1 MSRAERLLSLLQALR
16 RRRRPVAASTLA
28 EELGVSRRTLY
39 RDVAALR
46 AQGADVAGEAGIG
59 YELRPGFTLPP
70 LMFTPDERDALALGA
85 LWVARNGDPALA
97 DAAMGAM
104 AKIAAVSSDGSGDFI
119 DSPALLPGRRRLA
132 EPSDAW
138 IPILREA
145 LRSERRLRLGYV
157 DAKGRSTERVIW
169 PIALGFL
176 NGVRVVAA
184 WCETRLAFRHFRVDR
199 MRELEPLRDR
209 YPRRC
214 RALMADWRR
223 QESIDE

>member
-28 EELGVSRRTLY
+28 EELGVSQRTLY
-39 RDVAALR
+39 RDIAALR
-46 AQGADVAGEAGIG
+46 AQGADVAGEAGVG

-97 DAAMGAM
+97 DAAKGAM
-104 AKIAAVSSDGSGDFI
+104 TKIAAVSPDASGDFI
-119 DSPALLPGRRRLA
+119 DSPALLPGRARAA
-132 EPSDAW
+132 EPSDGW
-138 IPILREA
+138 IPMLREA
-145 LRSERRLRLGYV
+145 LRSERRLKLGYV
-157 DAKGRSTERVIW
+157 DANGQSSERVIW

-176 NGVRVVAA
+176 DGVRVVAA

-199 MRELEPLRDR
+199 MRALEPLRDR
-209 YPRRC
+209 YPRRR
-214 RALMADWRR
+214 RALLAEWRR
-223 QESIDE
+223 VEGIDD